1 MWTRR
6 TGLFLSLHM
15 LLKTWYSQEFYIIN
29 HLMAGFVTWEIG
41 IRLTASTPCPNI
53 LVPKLE
59 ILLRHLLTPAGLL
72 PCSSDLSERM
82 NRWGPRLL
90 HLGMAHSFLSAQSL
104 LSTGCFSFPDAA
116 SNWLRSR
123 NHTSVWEA
131 PWPLLNSLWITA
143 VMCLEI
149 IAVVTFKTQE
159 KYLLAFT
166 VQSRAAT

>member
-72 PCSSDLSERM
+72 VPLTCQKGWTGEDPDFSIWGWLIHFSVLRASYLPAVFPFLMQPAIGSVPETILQSER
-82 NRWGPRLL
+82 L
-90 HLGMAHSFLSAQSL
+90 
-104 LSTGCFSFPDAA
+104 PD
-116 SNWLRSR
+116 LY
-123 NHTSVWEA
+123 
-131 PWPLLNSLWITA
+131 WI
-143 VMCLEI
+143 L
-149 IAVVTFKTQE
+149 
-159 KYLLAFT
+159 YG
-166 VQSRAAT
+166 